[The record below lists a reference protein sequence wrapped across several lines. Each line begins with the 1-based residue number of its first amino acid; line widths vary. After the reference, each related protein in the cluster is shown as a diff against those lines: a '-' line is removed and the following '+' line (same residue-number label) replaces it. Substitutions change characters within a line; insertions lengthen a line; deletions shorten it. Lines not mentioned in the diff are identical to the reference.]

1 MGPNP
6 NVVGCLTAK
15 GPCYRGEIHA
25 QRCFDKDKKPHY
37 TEEQMMLFDF
47 ARAHTTDEALETIGD
62 ISLTAEVRRQRWRIK
77 RVVAIQ
83 DRMKRDEDALF
94 MELLE
99 KRECTYCLEEA
110 NAAARIV
117 QALAEDK
124 HVKKLT
130 PWMQYM
136 QEADTE
142 DED

>member
-1 MGPNP
+1 
-6 NVVGCLTAK
+6 
-15 GPCYRGEIHA
+15 
-25 QRCFDKDKKPHY
+25 
-37 TEEQMMLFDF
+37 MLFDF
-47 ARAHTTDEALETIGD
+47 VRAHTTDEALETIGD
-62 ISLTAEVRRQRWRIK
+62 ISLTAEVRQQRWRIK
-77 RVVAIQ
+77 RVTAIQ

-99 KRECTYCLEEA
+99 KHECTYCLEEA
-110 NAAARIV
+110 NAVACIV